1 MRLSSRSFDHGG
13 VLDRKYTQYG
23 DNIQPAI
30 GWSEFPLETITFVL
44 MVDDADAPGGVW
56 NHWIVYNI
64 PYNITEFQENQWQGK
79 VACNSYGEQK
89 WLGPFPANNLNHQY
103 EFKMYAL
110 NASLDLSTAMDSKAI
125 MEEAKHHVIDTAIM
139 VVQYFKPDSSFGGTT
154 ESPGSTMGPMG
165 TGELPA

>member
-30 GWSEFPLETITFVL
+30 GWAEFPLETITFVL

-64 PYNITEFQENQWQGK
+64 PYTVTEFQENQWQGK
-79 VACNSYGEQK
+79 VACNSYGEQR
-89 WLGPFPANNLNHQY
+89 WLGPFPANTLNHQY

-125 MEEAKHHVIDTAIM
+125 MAEAQHHVIDTAIM

>member
-1 MRLSSRSFDHGG
+1 MRLSSRSFDHSG

-44 MVDDADAPGGVW
+44 MVDDADAPGGIW
-56 NHWIVYNI
+56 NHWIVFDI
-64 PYNITEFQENQWQGK
+64 PYNITDFQENQWQGK
-79 VACNSYGEQK
+79 VACNSYGEQR
-89 WLGPFPANNLNHQY
+89 WMGPFPANELNHQY
-103 EFKMYAL
+103 EFKLYAL
-110 NASLDLSTAMDSKAI
+110 DTRLDLSPAINSDGVMKA
-125 MEEAKHHVIDTAIM
+125 AQDHVIDVAMI

-154 ESPGSTMGPMG
+154 EAPGSRMGPLG

>member
-30 GWSEFPLETITFVL
+30 GWSEFPSETITFVL
-44 MVDDADAPGGVW
+44 MVDDADTPGGVW

-64 PYNITEFQENQWQGK
+64 PYNVTEFQENQWQGK

-89 WLGPFPANNLNHQY
+89 WLGPFPANDLNHQY

-125 MEEAKHHVIDTAIM
+125 MEEAQHHVIDTAIM

>member
-64 PYNITEFQENQWQGK
+64 PYNVTEFQENQWQGK
-79 VACNSYGEQK
+79 VACNSYGEQR
-89 WLGPFPANNLNHQY
+89 WLGPFPANDLNHQY

-125 MEEAKHHVIDTAIM
+125 MEEAQHHVIDTAIM